1 VFAAERAAGSWL
13 RRLGTG
19 EGTSRLVCLPYAG
32 GSGSSYEDWT
42 RWLPDEVELWV
53 PDLPAREH
61 RMLEKPVEDLGV
73 LVEALADTAC
83 VDGRPVSLFGHSFGA
98 LVAFELARRL
108 RDRSRPVLGLFVSG
122 MAAPQTLA
130 RRRTPTDE
138 EILFDLRSQGVAPPE
153 LYDQP
158 DLLEL
163 VMPGIRADYAMA
175 LGYRYREAPPLT
187 TPVFAL
193 GGTADHGVPAAALAA
208 WAAQTRASCET
219 RMWDGDHM
227 YLRDRA
233 AELSGFVAK
242 RHLRLTGG

>member
-1 VFAAERAAGSWL
+1 MFAADRAAVSWL
-13 RRLGTG
+13 RRLGTR

-42 RWLPDEVELWV
+42 RWLPGAVELWV

-61 RMLEKPVEDLGV
+61 RMLEEPVEDLDV
-73 LVEALADTAC
+73 LVDALADAAC
-83 VDGRPVSLFGHSFGA
+83 ADDRPASLFGHSFGA

-108 RDRSRPVLGLFVSG
+108 RDRSVPVLGLFVSG
-122 MAAPQTLA
+122 MAAPQTLVP
-130 RRRTPTDE
+130 RRTPTDE

-153 LYDQP
+153 LYEQP

-175 LGYRYREAPPLT
+175 LGYRHRAAPPLT

-193 GGTADHGVPAAALAA
+193 GGTADHGVPEAGLAA
-208 WAAQTRASCET
+208 WAEQTRGPCET
-219 RMWDGDHM
+219 RLWHGDHM

-233 AELSGFVAK
+233 AELSGFVAE

>member
-1 VFAAERAAGSWL
+1 VFAADRAAVAWL

-19 EGTSRLVCLPYAG
+19 EGASRMLCLPYAG

-42 RWLPDEVELWV
+42 RWLPAGVELWV

-61 RMLEKPVEDLGV
+61 RMLEDPVDDLGV
-73 LVEALADTAC
+73 LVAALADAVC
-83 VDGRPVSLFGHSFGA
+83 ADSRPVSLFGHSFGA
-98 LVAFELARRL
+98 IVAFELARSL
-108 RDRSRPVLGLFVSG
+108 RDRSRPVTGLFVSG
-122 MAAPQTLA
+122 MAAPQTLTP
-130 RRRTPTDE
+130 RTTPTDE
-138 EILFDLRSQGVAPPE
+138 EILFDLRSHGVAPPE
-153 LYDQP
+153 LYEQP

-175 LGYRYREAPPLT
+175 LGYRYRDAPPLT
-187 TPVFAL
+187 VPVFAL
-193 GGTADHGVPAAALAA
+193 GGTEDDGVPAAGLAA

-219 RMWDGDHM
+219 RVWHGDHM

-233 AELSGFVAK
+233 EELSGFVAE